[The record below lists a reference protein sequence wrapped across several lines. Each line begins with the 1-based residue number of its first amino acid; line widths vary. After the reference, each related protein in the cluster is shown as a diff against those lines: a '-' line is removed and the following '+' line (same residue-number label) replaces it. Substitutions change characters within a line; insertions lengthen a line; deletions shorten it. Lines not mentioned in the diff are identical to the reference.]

1 MDINNISSGKKIEDI
16 AKEKNKS
23 IVNLIRGTV
32 ISILLTLIFLMV
44 YAALLSYTNISED
57 TMTPVI
63 LVITGVCILIGSSI
77 SSINLKKQG
86 MINGGLVGLIYV
98 LFLYVIS
105 SIFLSGFALTTKTI
119 WMLIIGIVTGMIG
132 GIIGINMK
140 H

>member
-1 MDINNISSGKKIEDI
+1 MDINNIGSGKKIEDI
-16 AKEKNKS
+16 AKEKNKNV
-23 IVNLIRGTV
+23 INLIRGTI
-32 ISILLTLIFLMV
+32 ISILLTIIFLMI

-140 H
+140 R

>member
-16 AKEKNKS
+16 TKEKNK
-23 IVNLIRGTV
+23 NLINLIKGTI
-32 ISILLTLIFLMV
+32 ISILLTIIFLMI

-98 LFLYVIS
+98 LFLYIIS
-105 SIFLSGFALTTKTI
+105 SIFLSGFAITTKTI
-119 WMLIIGIVTGMIG
+119 WMIIIGIVTGMIG
-132 GIIGINMK
+132 RNNRN
-140 H
+140 

>member
-1 MDINNISSGKKIEDI
+1 MDINNIGSGKKIEDI
-16 AKEKNKS
+16 AKEKNKNV
-23 IVNLIRGTV
+23 INLIRGTI
-32 ISILLTLIFLMV
+32 ISILLTIIFLMI

-86 MINGGLVGLIYV
+86 MIKGGLVGLIYV
-98 LFLYVIS
+98 LFLYIIS
-105 SIFLSGFALTTKTI
+105 SIFLSGFALTSKTI
-119 WMLIIGIVTGMIG
+119 WMIIIGIVTGMIG

>member
-16 AKEKNKS
+16 TKEKNK
-23 IVNLIRGTV
+23 NLINIIKGTI
-32 ISILLTLIFLMV
+32 ISILLTIIFLMI

-98 LFLYVIS
+98 LFLYIIS
-105 SIFLSGFALTTKTI
+105 SIFLSGFALTSKTI
-119 WMLIIGIVTGMIG
+119 WMIIIGIVTGMIG

>member
-98 LFLYVIS
+98 LFLYIIS
-105 SIFLSGFALTTKTI
+105 SIFLSGFALTSKTI
-119 WMLIIGIVTGMIG
+119 WMIIIGIVTGMIG
-132 GIIGINMK
+132 GIIGINMR

>member
-16 AKEKNKS
+16 TKEKNK
-23 IVNLIRGTV
+23 NLINIIKGTI
-32 ISILLTLIFLMV
+32 ISILLTIIFLMI

-86 MINGGLVGLIYV
+86 MINGGLIGLIYV
-98 LFLYVIS
+98 LFLYIIS
-105 SIFLSGFALTTKTI
+105 SIFLSGFALTSKTI
-119 WMLIIGIVTGMIG
+119 WMIIIGIVTGMIG

>member
-16 AKEKNKS
+16 AKEKNKN

-44 YAALLSYTNISED
+44 YAVLLSYTNISED

-140 H
+140 R

>member
-98 LFLYVIS
+98 LFLYIIS
-105 SIFLSGFALTTKTI
+105 SIFLSGFALTSKTI
-119 WMLIIGIVTGMIG
+119 WMIIIGIVTGMIG